1 MNCVVAQQAEGGAG
15 ALKARLC
22 ALFAL
27 SSGTIKEDAQV
38 LLAGQALAGQR
49 IALFAQGQIARLT
62 LSILQIVTCG
72 ALCASAIFGAFLANY
87 RARLCV
93 TVGARGFIFGE
104 VAYFTGIALAW
115 SQDRAS
121 LTVIDQTCCI

>member
-27 SSGTIKEDAQV
+27 SSGTIKVDAQV
-38 LLAGQALAGQR
+38 LLAGHALAGQR
-49 IALFAQGQIARLT
+49 IALFAQRQIARLT
-62 LSILQIVTCG
+62 LSVLQIIACR

-87 RARLCV
+87 LACLRV
-93 TVGARGFIFGE
+93 TVCTRGFIFGE
-104 VAYFTGIALAW
+104 VAYFAGIALAG
-115 SQDRAS
+115 SEDRAS
-121 LTVIDQTCCI
+121 VTVIDQTCCI